1 MEGFPGGKATGGAV
15 SLSFRWLGVAGVEL
29 KANGQVLALDPF
41 FTRPTIFEMLR
52 PVKPDSSLTVER
64 LPECHFV
71 LVTHSHY
78 DHLLDV
84 PDVLRH
90 TGAAVYGSSNTCQ
103 LLRLLEVPTSQVH
116 QIGVGDNLSLGEFK
130 IQVITGQHSPIPFG
144 RLFNGSLRPGLRPP
158 LRVQD
163 YRMDIC
169 LGYFITVMGVR
180 LLVCAAEPQPTDV
193 LFAVAQESKGY
204 YHSMFRGAQPHTFIP
219 IHWDYFTRS
228 LRKPLKRFTRPGR
241 MTLRQL
247 TRLAQK
253 TLPGVNVIIPEI
265 FREYEIKYLGK

>member
-1 MEGFPGGKATGGAV
+1 M
-15 SLSFRWLGVAGVEL
+15 SLCFRWLGGAGVEL

-41 FTRPTIFEMLR
+41 FTRPAIFELLR
-52 PVKPDSSLTVER
+52 PVKPDPSLVVEN

-84 PDVLRH
+84 PDVLHH
-90 TGAAVYGSSNTCQ
+90 TGAAAYGSRNTCQ
-103 LLRLLEVPTSQVH
+103 LLRLLEVPASQVH
-116 QIGVGDNLSLGEFK
+116 QIGVGEDLSLGEFK
-130 IQVITGQHSPIPFG
+130 IQVIAGQHSEIPFG
-144 RLFNGSLRPGLRPP
+144 RLFNGNLRPGLHPP

-163 YRMDIC
+163 YRMDLC
-169 LGYFITVMGVR
+169 LGYCISVLGVR

-193 LFAVAQESKGY
+193 LFAVVQESKEY
-204 YHSMFRGAQPHTFIP
+204 YQCLFRGAQPHTFIP
-219 IHWDYFTRS
+219 IHWDIFTRP
-228 LRKPLKRFTRPGR
+228 LRKPMKRFTRPGR

-247 TRLAQK
+247 TRLARN

-265 FREYEIKYLGK
+265 FREYEI